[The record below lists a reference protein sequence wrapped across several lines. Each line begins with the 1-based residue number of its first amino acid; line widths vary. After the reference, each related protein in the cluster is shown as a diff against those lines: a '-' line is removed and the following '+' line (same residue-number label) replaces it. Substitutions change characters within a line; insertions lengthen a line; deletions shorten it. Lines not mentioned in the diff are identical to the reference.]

1 MRVGVLCFPLSDGP
15 LGHFSTSPSLCSLC
29 CNMGTG
35 MVHVCGSQRDGWD
48 AREGLAQCLAQS
60 ERYCIII
67 VILLP
72 PRTLSPP
79 TQPCLSPGP
88 PPLTLLGWGRTPD
101 LCYPVDLPGLDGS
114 ASTRRGKAQ
123 WAVFAARQMFLKPCF
138 LFCCWAICFYS
149 LSFLQGGFERLPL
162 LQWMFP
168 VRLHQ
173 ATFNENQF
181 KVFFL
186 IKCLIVAL
194 AAPLW
199 K

>member
-1 MRVGVLCFPLSDGP
+1 MSGTKRMLAILSWS
-15 LGHFSTSPSLCSLC
+15 FCCSL
-29 CNMGTG
+29 GPFPYSSSPASSRSPTTKTRG
-35 MVHVCGSQRDGWD
+35 GEVPLV
-48 AREGLAQCLAQS
+48 
-60 ERYCIII
+60 CIILYI
-67 VILLP
+67 CQV
-72 PRTLSPP
+72 RTV
-79 TQPCLSPGP
+79 QPLRER
-88 PPLTLLGWGRTPD
+88 LGR
-101 LCYPVDLPGLDGS
+101 
-114 ASTRRGKAQ
+114 AQ
-123 WAVFAARQMFLKPCF
+123 RAVFAAPQMFLEPCF

-168 VRLHQ
+168 VCLHQ

>member
-1 MRVGVLCFPLSDGP
+1 MYRKTLTVPCTKSMSRLAHDAQDPSAVTPALFFLFRSPPLNP
-15 LGHFSTSPSLCSLC
+15 LGCRSAP
-29 CNMGTG
+29 
-35 MVHVCGSQRDGWD
+35 GSSYPVKQ
-48 AREGLAQCLAQS
+48 
-60 ERYCIII
+60 
-67 VILLP
+67 
-72 PRTLSPP
+72 
-79 TQPCLSPGP
+79 PGP
-88 PPLTLLGWGRTPD
+88 N
-101 LCYPVDLPGLDGS
+101 GS
-114 ASTRRGKAQ
+114 ASERRGRAQ
-123 WAVFAARQMFLKPCF
+123 WAGSAARQMLLEPCF
-138 LFCCWAICFYS
+138 WFCCWAICFYS

-186 IKCLIVAL
+186 IKCLRVAP

>member
-1 MRVGVLCFPLSDGP
+1 MYIKALTEPCTKSMSWLARDAQDHPPQSPL
-15 LGHFSTSPSLCSLC
+15 PSSFC
-29 CNMGTG
+29 
-35 MVHVCGSQRDGWD
+35 
-48 AREGLAQCLAQS
+48 
-60 ERYCIII
+60 
-67 VILLP
+67 
-72 PRTLSPP
+72 
-79 TQPCLSPGP
+79 PGP
-88 PPLTLLGWGRTPD
+88 PPLNPLGWRSAPGSS
-101 LCYPVDLPGLDGS
+101 YPVKQPGPNGS
-114 ASTRRGKAQ
+114 ASERRGRAQ
-123 WAVFAARQMFLKPCF
+123 WAGSAARQMLLEPCF

-186 IKCLIVAL
+186 IKCLIVAP

>member
-1 MRVGVLCFPLSDGP
+1 MMAGMHGKGSLSAWHKANVNCF
-15 LGHFSTSPSLCSLC
+15 
-29 CNMGTG
+29 
-35 MVHVCGSQRDGWD
+35 
-48 AREGLAQCLAQS
+48 
-60 ERYCIII
+60 II

-88 PPLTLLGWGRTPD
+88 PLLTLLGWGRTPG

-123 WAVFAARQMFLKPCF
+123 WAVFAARQMFLEPCF